1 MPKTRVLIVDDSAVV
16 RSVINEMLSADADI
30 EVVGE
35 AVDPYDARDKI
46 KQLRPDVLTLDV
58 EMPKM
63 DGITFLRNLMKLNP
77 MPVVMLS
84 TLTQEGAEVTLQ
96 ALELGAVDFIGKPMA
111 SSSDDH
117 LEGFQ
122 TDLICKVKA
131 AASASQK
138 LRFRRTRVEPAER
151 IAAPALSATG
161 QARDQ
166 LRVIAVGSSTG
177 GTEALRDVLIGL
189 PTNMPPIVVT
199 QHIPASFSERFAN
212 RLNTVCDLTVKEA
225 KDGDVLE
232 TGHVYIAPGDQHLK
246 VRKHGLRMMCRLDD
260 SGPVNRHQPSV
271 EVLFNSLMEVA
282 PANVTALMLTGMG
295 EDGAK
300 AMKSLADAG
309 AHTIVQD
316 EASSLVWGMPG
327 AAVKY
332 GAAKDVVALQ
342 NIAKRLMQ
350 HLNR

>member
-35 AVDPYDARDKI
+35 AIDPYDARDKI

-111 SSSDDH
+111 SSSDSH
-117 LEGFQ
+117 LESFQ
-122 TDLICKVKA
+122 TDLISKVKA

-138 LRFRRTRVEPAER
+138 LRFRRTRVEPVGR
-151 IAAPALSATG
+151 IAAPALSAKG
-161 QARDQ
+161 QAKDQ
-166 LRVIAVGSSTG
+166 FRVVAVGSSTG

-225 KDGDVLE
+225 QDGDVLE

-246 VRKHGLRMMCRLDD
+246 IRKQGLRMMCRLDD

-271 EVLFNSLMEVA
+271 EVLFNSLMEIA

>member
-16 RSVINEMLSADADI
+16 RSVISEMLSADPDI
-30 EVVGE
+30 DVVGE
-35 AVDPYDARDKI
+35 AVDPYDAREKI

-96 ALELGAVDFIGKPMA
+96 ALELGAVDFIGKPLA
-111 SSSDDH
+111 NSPADQLEHFQSD
-117 LEGFQ
+117 LTE
-122 TDLICKVKA
+122 KVKA
-131 AASASQK
+131 AAGAMQK
-138 LRFRRTRVEPAER
+138 LRFRRTRSEPA
-151 IAAPALSATG
+151 APVEANIRVASTAK
-161 QARDQ
+161 DQ
-166 LRVIAVGSSTG
+166 LRVIAIGSSTG
-177 GTEALRDVLIGL
+177 GTEALRDILTLL
-189 PTNMPPIVVT
+189 PKNLPPVVIT
-199 QHIPASFSERFAN
+199 QHIPASFSERFAK
-212 RLNTVCDLTVKEA
+212 RLNTVCELEVKEA

-232 TGHVYIAPGDQHLK
+232 TGHVYIAPGSQHLNIK
-246 VRKHGLRMMCRLDD
+246 KHGLKMICQLED
-260 SGPVNRHQPSV
+260 SEPVNRHKPSV
-271 EVLFNSLMEVA
+271 EVMFNSLLQLE
-282 PANVTALMLTGMG
+282 PSSVTALMLTGMG

-309 AHTIVQD
+309 AHTIAQD

-332 GAAKDVVALQ
+332 GAAKDIVALP
-342 NIAKRLMQ
+342 NIASKLLK
-350 HLNR
+350 HLSR